1 MPPFTTSFIAAA
13 AAFSGIS
20 AIYSLFS
27 GKSTDDDKPAPGSSG
42 FASTTHPPYRMP
54 PPPTSNSRSE
64 TPTRTPTSS
73 SDHSHSHDS
82 YYNWN
87 HTSATYAADSLRTP
101 SASTQSQ
108 PFNQQP
114 PIYPRAA
121 QVTAQMKGNLESSD
135 HVHHH
140 ALPSSRQTLPTSATP
155 SHISSSTQSTRSR
168 VDQVAYLDK
177 LQRASLS
184 AYHAAE
190 SRQIPQTSA
199 ARTQVPRPNQ
209 SSSSHVGK
217 TASATSDHL
226 GPPHRSS
233 LASFYGDEP
242 RVTPS
247 TPAAGAQAPHLVHS
261 HVRKTTSTTS
271 DHLDSWGSLASS
283 HARESYVTPSA
294 SAARAQAPQSTT
306 PRVEKPTYTTSDH
319 LDSWASFALSDARE
333 SYVTPSTPAAR
344 TQAPQSTPSRVGNTT
359 SSTSAHLKSWADL
372 SRESRLTPSSSV
384 HTHASYL
391 GQQTT
396 PRAAQDTHRTPT
408 IADYDGNMRRFGLT
422 PQDTEESHV
431 VLPDAPL
438 LSPYSY
444 LRPTSPDNARVRVSQ
459 LNSSPKKHSRA
470 QPSSSDSDYLGSRV
484 PDAPMLSPYSYLR
497 PASPDHARVRVPRLN
512 TSPKKHSRTQ
522 SSSSDSDYPSS
533 PTRAGRSRTPLS
545 DQLDSEL
552 DDAVANAESNKKAR
566 ELREKARR
574 SNREMRDARDR
585 AKSARRRGDRVAES
599 ECQQEARAHESA
611 MKNLNRSAA
620 KIIFRVKN
628 QVRGRSSVQAVHAHP
643 LPLIGANLG
652 SRGRN
657 GRPPRSVCSG
667 SCRVRKRGTPICY
680 V

>member
-1 MPPFTTSFIAAA
+1 MPT
-13 AAFSGIS
+13 
-20 AIYSLFS
+20 
-27 GKSTDDDKPAPGSSG
+27 
-42 FASTTHPPYRMP
+42 
-54 PPPTSNSRSE
+54 PPTSNSRSE

-87 HTSATYAADSLRTP
+87 HTSATYAADSRRAP

-108 PFNQQP
+108 SSNQQP

-121 QVTAQMKGNLESSD
+121 QATAPAKGNLESSN

-155 SHISSSTQSTRSR
+155 SHTSSSTQSTRSR

-190 SRQIPQTSA
+190 SRQTPQTSA
-199 ARTQVPRPNQ
+199 ARTQVPHPNQ
-209 SSSSHVGK
+209 STSSHVGK
-217 TASATSDHL
+217 TASATSDHV
-226 GPPHRSS
+226 GPSRRSN
-233 LASFYGDEP
+233 LASFYGEESW
-242 RVTPS
+242 VTPS
-247 TPAAGAQAPHLVHS
+247 TPDAGAGAQAPHLVHS
-261 HVRKTTSTTS
+261 HVRRTTSTTS
-271 DHLDSWGSLASS
+271 DHLDPWASLASS
-283 HARESYVTPSA
+283 HIGESYVTPSA
-294 SAARAQAPQSTT
+294 SAARAQVPQSTT
-306 PRVEKPTYTTSDH
+306 PRVGKTTSTTSDH
-319 LDSWASFALSDARE
+319 LDLWASLASSQARE
-333 SYVTPSTPAAR
+333 SYVTPSTSAAR
-344 TQAPQSTPSRVGNTT
+344 TQAPQSTPSRVGKTT
-359 SSTSAHLKSWADL
+359 STTGAHLNSWADL
-372 SRESRLTPSSSV
+372 ASSPTRESRLTPSASA

-391 GQQTT
+391 GQHTT

-408 IADYDGNMRRFGLT
+408 IADYDGSTRRFGLT
-422 PQDTEESHV
+422 PRDAEESRV

-444 LRPTSPDNARVRVSQ
+444 LRPASPDNARTRASRLTSSPKKHSRTQSSSSDSDYLSSRVPDAPLLSPYSYLRPASPDNARARVSRLNTSPKKHSRTQSTSSDSDYLSSLVPDAPLLSPYSYLRPASPDNARVRVSQ
-459 LNSSPKKHSRA
+459 LN
-470 QPSSSDSDYLGSRV
+470 
-484 PDAPMLSPYSYLR
+484 
-497 PASPDHARVRVPRLN
+497 
-512 TSPKKHSRTQ
+512 TSPKKHSRTR

-599 ECQQEARAHESA
+599 ECQQEARAHESS

-628 QVRGRSSVQAVHAHP
+628 QVRGRPSVEAVHTHP
-643 LPLIGANLG
+643 LSL
-652 SRGRN
+652 
-657 GRPPRSVCSG
+657 V
-667 SCRVRKRGTPICY
+667 T
-680 V
+680 

>member
-27 GKSTDDDKPAPGSSG
+27 GKSTDDDKPPPGSSG

-135 HVHHH
+135 HVHHY

-209 SSSSHVGK
+209 STSSHVGK

-271 DHLDSWGSLASS
+271 DHLDPWASLASS
-283 HARESYVTPSA
+283 HIGESYVTPSA
-294 SAARAQAPQSTT
+294 SAARARVPQSTT
-306 PRVEKPTYTTSDH
+306 PRVGKPTSTTSDH
-319 LDSWASFALSDARE
+319 LDLWASLAPSQARE
-333 SYVTPSTPAAR
+333 SYVTPSTSAAR
-344 TQAPQSTPSRVGNTT
+344 AQAPQSTPSRVGKTT
-359 SSTSAHLKSWADL
+359 STTSAHLNPWADL
-372 SRESRLTPSSSV
+372 SSSPTRESHLTPSASA

-422 PQDTEESHV
+422 PRDTEESHV

-444 LRPTSPDNARVRVSQ
+444 LRP
-459 LNSSPKKHSRA
+459 
-470 QPSSSDSDYLGSRV
+470 
-484 PDAPMLSPYSYLR
+484 
-497 PASPDHARVRVPRLN
+497 ASPDHARVRARLN

-628 QVRGRSSVQAVHAHP
+628 QVRGRSSVQAIHAHR
-643 LPLIGANLG
+643 LPLVGANLG

-657 GRPPRSVCSG
+657 GRPPRSVRSG